1 MHAELVLD
9 RQALAQRWQ
18 ELCAD
23 PISPDYFELNQ
34 FGELILSPR
43 PTTRHQRIASAIVRD
58 LQGQLG
64 PEAAV
69 EISVVT
75 DQGVRVPDAVWMP
88 PSEWV
93 RAKNATPLPFVPDI
107 CVEVLSPGNTREEIE
122 MKKGAYLRG
131 GAREVIIVSVN
142 GEVEFFG
149 PEGKRA
155 KSALGLTLQLPGEVF

>member
-9 RQALAQRWQ
+9 GQALAQRWQ

-23 PISPDYFELNQ
+23 PDTPHYFELNQ

-43 PTTRHQRIASAIVRD
+43 PSTRHQRIASALVRE
-58 LQGQLG
+58 LQGLLG

-69 EISVVT
+69 EIAVLT

-88 PSEWV
+88 PSDWV
-93 RAKNATPLPFVPDI
+93 RASNATPLPFAPAI
-107 CVEVLSPGNTREEIE
+107 CAEVLSPGNTRAEIE

-131 GAREVIIVSVN
+131 GAREVIVVGVS

-149 PEGKRA
+149 PEGKRMT
-155 KSALGLTLQLPGEVF
+155 SALGFTLHLPREVL